1 MTETIRL
8 QSELQNLRAEV
19 RALKEQVAQYA
30 INPPL
35 ATDHPH
41 IVRIEGV
48 QGGEPLIRGVYV
60 TVRGIV
66 EMTTRLGQTPE
77 QLAKEYSPRLS
88 LAQIYDALS
97 YYYDHQAEIETYI
110 REHQEA
116 LKRVDKLSREIARQR
131 KRRKP
136 ATRARGRKASAKR

>member
-1 MTETIRL
+1 V

-19 RALKEQVAQYA
+19 QALKEQVAQYA
-30 INPPL
+30 VNPPM

-41 IVRIEGV
+41 IVRIEGL
-48 QGGEPLIRGVYV
+48 QGGEPIIRGVYV

-97 YYYDHQAEIETYI
+97 YYYDHHAVLDRERAENTEAAAQARL
-110 REHQEA
+110 RE
-116 LKRVDKLSREIARQR
+116 RVGDANYQR
-131 KRRKP
+131 IVG
-136 ATRARGRKASAKR
+136 RAA

>member
-1 MTETIRL
+1 MQL
-8 QSELQNLRAEV
+8 QAELQNLRTEV
-19 RALKEQVAQYA
+19 QALKEQVAQYTVH
-30 INPPL
+30 PPMP
-35 ATDHPH
+35 TDHPH

-66 EMTTRLGQTPE
+66 EMTARLGQTPE

-97 YYYDHQAEIETYI
+97 YYYDHPLEIETYI
-110 REHQEA
+110 REHQAA
-116 LKRVDKLSREIARQR
+116 LKRVTKLSREIARQR
-131 KRRKP
+131 KHRKSAVRP
-136 ATRARGRKASAKR
+136 KGVKANAKR

>member
-19 RALKEQVAQYA
+19 QALKEQVAQYA
-30 INPPL
+30 VNPPM

-41 IVRIEGV
+41 IVRIEGL
-48 QGGEPLIRGVYV
+48 QGGEPIIRGVYV

-110 REHQEA
+110 RQHQAA
-116 LKRVDKLSREIARQR
+116 LKEATKISREISRQR
-131 KRRKP
+131 KRQK
-136 ATRARGRKASAKR
+136 TTGRAKGRTTDGRR